1 MFGLGGL
8 EGLVIALGVLVVVVV
23 LFVLWRMGFLTKKTL
38 PIVGGA
44 LAAIGTTAVV
54 REKKRDRL
62 KQEIAAKER
71 ELAGREK
78 RLEELKR
85 NAELSEGE
93 LAEAKADLE
102 RQREEHHKEMLRIDA
117 ETAEEKQRIDA
128 LSSDELANEFQRVFG
143 SQGRQG
149 GS

>member
-1 MFGLGGL
+1 MEELA
-8 EGLVIALGVLVVVVV
+8 IALGVLVVVVV

-38 PIVGGA
+38 PIVGGV
-44 LAAIGTTAVV
+44 LAAAGTAAVV
-54 REKKRDRL
+54 RAKKRDRL
-62 KQEIAAKER
+62 KGEIAAKER
-71 ELAGREK
+71 ELAEREK
-78 RLEELKR
+78 RLEELNR
-85 NAELSEGE
+85 NAQLSEGE

-102 RQREEHHKEMLRIDA
+102 RQREDHRKEMLRIDA
-117 ETAEEKQRIDA
+117 ETAEEKQRIDS

>member
-8 EGLVIALGVLVVVVV
+8 EDLVIALGVLVVVVV
-23 LFVLWRMGFLTKKTL
+23 LFLLWRMGFLTKKTL
-38 PIVGGA
+38 PIVGGV
-44 LAAIGTTAVV
+44 LAGIGTAVV
-54 REKKRDRL
+54 VRQKKRDRL
-62 KQEIAAKER
+62 KGEIAAKER
-71 ELAGREK
+71 ELAEREK

-85 NAELSEGE
+85 TAELSEGE

-102 RQREEHHKEMLRIDA
+102 KQREEHRKEMLRIDA
-117 ETAEEKQRIDA
+117 ETAEEKERIDA
-128 LSSDELANEFQRVFG
+128 LSSDELADEFQRVFG

>member
-8 EGLVIALGVLVVVVV
+8 EELAIALGVLVVVVV

-38 PIVGGA
+38 PIVGGV
-44 LAAIGTTAVV
+44 LAAAGTAAVV
-54 REKKRDRL
+54 RAKKRDRL
-62 KQEIAAKER
+62 KGEIAAKER
-71 ELAGREK
+71 ELAEREK
-78 RLEELKR
+78 RLEELNR
-85 NAELSEGE
+85 NAQLSEGE

-102 RQREEHHKEMLRIDA
+102 RQREDHRKEMLRIDA
-117 ETAEEKQRIDA
+117 ETAEEKQRIDS